1 MTEFSR
7 GQKGKLADMGC
18 TGAFPVVLSLTA
30 QGMDVDLSCF
40 GLDAGGQLSDDR
52 YMVFFNQ
59 KSCPGGGVT
68 LEIGNGTST
77 FTTDVSRLPESIHKL
92 VFTASLNGEGTM
104 RRLGASS
111 LRLGSTTFS
120 FSGADFQDE
129 KAVIVG
135 EIYKRDWQWRF
146 SAVGQGFNGG
156 LSALLNHFG
165 GTEAHASPAP
175 ASTPAAAPAPSPE
188 IKPVNLNKIFLTK
201 KGESSRI
208 SLKKGSNDPIRI
220 KATWIDNMDS
230 RSDNDDLDLRAG
242 ILLHDGK
249 MHWLAASHPGSL
261 DAAPFARHLGDVQ
274 QATKNAPGTE
284 IIEVNPE
291 ISKRLGGPV
300 GLVFSVYSA
309 ISNGPVSIASLKP
322 VMFIE
327 NGKTVVECRYDFP
340 DGEAAK
346 NVYTYVIGA
355 LDIDGDTVTVKL
367 SGLTSKP
374 CSENTPWIER
384 KAGALEVSFEGVP
397 VFKAGRNMFAR
408 MLGVGG
414 KKYVNV

>member
-1 MTEFSR
+1 MTNFSR
-7 GQKGKLADMGC
+7 GQKGKLAEMGC
-18 TGAFPVVLSLTA
+18 SGKFPVSLTLES
-30 QGMDVDLSCF
+30 QGMDIDISCF
-40 GLDAGGQLSDDR
+40 GLDVSGQLSDDR
-52 YMVFFNQ
+52 FMVFFNQ
-59 KSCPGGGVT
+59 KSCPGEGVM
-68 LEIGNGTST
+68 LELGNGSAI
-77 FTTDVSRLPESIHKL
+77 FTIDVLRLPEMIHKL
-92 VFTASLNGEGTM
+92 VVTASINGEGTM
-104 RRLGASS
+104 RKLGTST
-111 LRLGSTTFS
+111 LRLGTATFS

-135 EIYKRDWQWRF
+135 EIYKRDDLWRF
-146 SAVGQGFNGG
+146 GAVGQGFNGG
-156 LSALLNHFG
+156 LSSLLKHFG
-165 GTEAHASPAP
+165 GTEAAPAP
-175 ASTPAAAPAPSPE
+175 APAPSP
-188 IKPVNLNKIFLTK
+188 INLNKISLTK

-208 SLKKGSNDPIRI
+208 SLNKGKNDRIRI
-220 KATWIDNMDS
+220 KAIWIDNGDS

-242 ILLHDGK
+242 ILLPDGK

-261 DAAPFARHLGDVQ
+261 IAAPFARHLGDVR

-327 NGKTVVECRYDFP
+327 NGENVVECRYDFP
-340 DGEAAK
+340 DGEVAK
-346 NVYTYVIGA
+346 NVYTYVIGT
-355 LDIDGDTVTVKL
+355 LVIDSDTVTVRL

-374 CSENTPWIER
+374 CSENTPWILR
-384 KAGALEVSFEGVP
+384 KAETLEVSFEGVP
-397 VFKAGRNMFAR
+397 VFKSGRNMFVR
-408 MLGVGG
+408 MLGVGS

>member
-1 MTEFSR
+1 MTNFSR
-7 GQKGKLADMGC
+7 GQKGKLAEMGC
-18 TGAFPVVLSLTA
+18 SGKFPVSLTLES
-30 QGMDVDLSCF
+30 QGMDIGISCF
-40 GLDAGGQLSDDR
+40 GLDVSGQLSDDR
-52 YMVFFNQ
+52 FMVFFNQ
-59 KSCPGGGVT
+59 KSCPGEGIM
-68 LEIGNGTST
+68 LELGNGSAI
-77 FTTDVSRLPESIHKL
+77 FTIDVLRLPEMINKL
-92 VFTASLNGEGTM
+92 VFTASINGEGTM
-104 RRLGASS
+104 RKLGTST
-111 LRLGSTTFS
+111 LRLGTATFS

-135 EIYKRDWQWRF
+135 EIYKRDDLWRF
-146 SAVGQGFNGG
+146 GAVGQGFNGG
-156 LSALLNHFG
+156 LSSLLKHFG
-165 GTEAHASPAP
+165 GTESAP
-175 ASTPAAAPAPSPE
+175 APAPSP
-188 IKPVNLNKIFLTK
+188 INLNKISLTK

-208 SLKKGSNDPIRI
+208 SLNKGKNDPIRI
-220 KATWIDNMDS
+220 KAIWIDNGDS

-242 ILLHDGK
+242 ILLPDGK

-261 DAAPFARHLGDVQ
+261 VAAPFARHLGDVR

-327 NGKTVVECRYDFP
+327 NGENVVECRYDFP
-340 DGEAAK
+340 DGEVAK
-346 NVYTYVIGA
+346 NVYTYVIGT
-355 LDIDGDTVTVKL
+355 LVIDSDTVTVRL

-374 CSENTPWIER
+374 RSENTPWILR
-384 KAGALEVSFEGVP
+384 KAETLEVSFEGVP
-397 VFKAGRNMFAR
+397 VFKSGRNMFAR
-408 MLGVGG
+408 MLGVGS

>member
-1 MTEFSR
+1 
-7 GQKGKLADMGC
+7 
-18 TGAFPVVLSLTA
+18 
-30 QGMDVDLSCF
+30 
-40 GLDAGGQLSDDR
+40 
-52 YMVFFNQ
+52 
-59 KSCPGGGVT
+59 
-68 LEIGNGTST
+68 
-77 FTTDVSRLPESIHKL
+77 
-92 VFTASLNGEGTM
+92 M
-104 RRLGASS
+104 RKLGASS

-135 EIYKRDWQWRF
+135 EIYKREGLWRF
-146 SAVGQGFNGG
+146 GAVGQGFNGG
-156 LSALLNHFG
+156 LSALLKHFG
-165 GTEAHASPAP
+165 GTEAQASPAP

-261 DAAPFARHLGDVQ
+261 DAAPFARHLGDVR